1 MSELQTIAMTELET
15 VNGGGDLWDAV
26 EGAVSIVTS
35 PVTSTIR
42 GVRATVGALQQ
53 GHTVTDSLAN
63 GLVQAA
69 GTMNAPNLATIP
81 ANPNAPRPPAR
92 RPGQ

>member
-1 MSELQTIAMTELET
+1 MSELQTIAMAELDH
-15 VNGGGDLWDAV
+15 VNGGSDFWDAV
-26 EGAVSIVTS
+26 QGAVNIVTS
-35 PVTSTIR
+35 PVSSTVR
-42 GVRATVGALQQ
+42 GIRATAGALQQ
-53 GHTVTDSLAN
+53 GHGFGDSLAN

-81 ANPNAPRPPAR
+81 ANPNPPRPPVR